1 MSKIALVTGGSRGIG
16 FGIAE
21 KLAAEKWNLVIN
33 GVREESA
40 VAEPLAKLRALGVK
54 VGYARGDVGSADGR
68 AAILKATHDF
78 IATSPDAKRRDEPRH
93 SSKSDGGP
101 TRYPLLAT
109 RSFALVNN
117 AGVAP
122 KVRADL
128 LQTSEESY
136 DFVVNT
142 NLRGVFFLTQAF
154 ARNMVAAKKADPA
167 FSGCIINIT
176 SISATVVSIN
186 RGEYCIA
193 KAGLS
198 MMSQLFATRLGAD
211 GIPVYEVRPGVIK
224 TDMTAGVIAKYD
236 KLIAGGLNIQP
247 RWGYP
252 DDIGR
257 AVASLARGDFPFS
270 TGQVVMVDGGLVVP
284 RL

>member
-1 MSKIALVTGGSRGIG
+1 MSKVALVTGGSRGIG

-21 KLAAEKWNLVIN
+21 KLAAEKWDIVIN

-40 VAEPLAKLRALGVK
+40 VTEPLAKLRAMGVK
-54 VGYARGDVGSADGR
+54 VGYARGDVGSAEGR
-68 AAILKATHDF
+68 AAIIAQTKALVSGF
-78 IATSPDAKRRDEPRH
+78 RSQVSGSAPGTSSPTPDT
-93 SSKSDGGP
+93 SIN
-101 TRYPLLAT
+101 L
-109 RSFALVNN
+109 LVNN

-128 LQTSEESY
+128 LETSEESY
-136 DFVVNT
+136 DYVVNT

-154 ARNMVAAKKADPA
+154 ARDMVAARKADPA
-167 FSGCIINIT
+167 FAAHIINIT

-198 MMSQLFATRLGAD
+198 MLSQLFAARLGAD

-224 TDMTAGVIAKYD
+224 TDMTAGVTEKYD

-252 DDIGR
+252 EDVGK
-257 AVASLARGDFPFS
+257 AVAALARGDFPFS

>member
-1 MSKIALVTGGSRGIG
+1 MSKVALVTGGSRGIG

-33 GVREESA
+33 GVRPADA
-40 VAEPLAKLRALGVK
+40 VVEPLAKLRAMGVQ
-54 VGYARGDVGSADGR
+54 VGYAQGDVGSPEGR
-68 AAILKATHDF
+68 ASIHAATKSF
-78 IATSPDAKRRDEPRH
+78 LSALSPQPSAVN
-93 SSKSDGGP
+93 
-101 TRYPLLAT
+101 L
-109 RSFALVNN
+109 LVNN

-128 LQTSEESY
+128 LETSEESY
-136 DFVVNT
+136 DYVVDT
-142 NLRGVFFLTQAF
+142 NLKGVFFLTQLF
-154 ARNMVAAKKADPA
+154 ARDMVAAKKADAA
-167 FSGCIINIT
+167 FTGTIVNIT

-198 MMSQLFATRLGAD
+198 MMSQLFATRLGAE

-224 TDMTAGVIAKYD
+224 TDMTAGVTEKYD
-236 KLIAGGLNIQP
+236 KLIAGGLNVQP

-252 DDIGR
+252 DDVGK
-257 AVASLARGDFPFS
+257 AVASLARGDLPFS
-270 TGQVVMVDGGLVVP
+270 TGQVIMVDGGLVIP

>member
-1 MSKIALVTGGSRGIG
+1 MSKVALVTGGSRGIG

-21 KLAAEKWNLVIN
+21 KLAAEKWDVVIN

-40 VAEPLAKLRALGVK
+40 VAEPLAKLRAHGVR
-54 VGYARGDVGSADGR
+54 VGYARGDVGSAEGR
-68 AAILKATHDF
+68 ASIHA
-78 IATSPDAKRRDEPRH
+78 
-93 SSKSDGGP
+93 
-101 TRYPLLAT
+101 AT
-109 RSFALVNN
+109 RAFVAAWRPEIGDRSSVPNSELRTPISVDLLVNN

-128 LQTSEESY
+128 LETTEESY
-136 DFVVNT
+136 DYVVGT

-154 ARNMVAAKKADPA
+154 ARDMVAAKKADPA
-167 FSGCIINIT
+167 FTGCIVNIT

-198 MMSQLFATRLGAD
+198 MMSQLFAARLGAE
-211 GIPVYEVRPGVIK
+211 GINVYEVRPGVIK
-224 TDMTAGVIAKYD
+224 TDMTAGVTAKYD
-236 KLIAGGLNIQP
+236 ELISKGLCVQP
-247 RWGYP
+247 RWGFP
-252 DDIGR
+252 QDVGM
-257 AVASLARGDFPFS
+257 AVASLARGDLPFS
-270 TGQVVMVDGGLVVP
+270 TGQVIMVDGGLTIP